1 MSVPFTT
8 VEGLAIPLPV
18 ANVDTDTIIRIEH
31 LLDNG
36 RAALRE
42 HGFAAL
48 RLRADGSE
56 DPACALNHADL
67 ADAPIL
73 VAGRNFGCGSS
84 REHAVWALEVRGIR
98 VVIAASFGDIFVNN
112 CYQNGVLPV
121 TLAAREVEALLLDAH
136 ERRALT
142 VDLDRETITTRDGR
156 RFAFSV
162 SPWQR
167 QRLLAGGDDIALT
180 LRASAAIDAWQ
191 AEDRARRPWIWPIE
205 F

>member
-1 MSVPFTT
+1 MSAPFTT
-8 VEGLAIPLPV
+8 VAGLAIPLPV

-56 DPACALNHADL
+56 DPACALNQADL
-67 ADAPIL
+67 AHAPIL

-121 TLAAREVEALLLDAH
+121 TLEAPQVDALLEEAQA
-136 ERRALT
+136 RRPLT
-142 VDLDRETITTRDGR
+142 VSLLEQRITTTDQRH
-156 RFAFSV
+156 FAFSIG
-162 SPWQR
+162 PWQR
-167 QRLLAGGDDIALT
+167 QRLLSGGDDIALT
-180 LRASAAIDAWQ
+180 LADRAAIDAWQ
-191 AEDRARRPWIWPIE
+191 RHDRGHRPWIWSAHS
-205 F
+205 

>member
-1 MSVPFTT
+1 MSAPFTT
-8 VEGLAIPLPV
+8 VAGLAIPLPV

-67 ADAPIL
+67 AQAPIL

-121 TLAAREVEALLLDAH
+121 TLASEEVEALCREA
-136 ERRALT
+136 EARRALT
-142 VDLDRETITTRDGR
+142 VDLENQLITTQDQR
-156 RFAFSV
+156 RFTFSV

-180 LRASAAIDAWQ
+180 LQAGAAIDDWQ
-191 AEDRARRPWIWPIE
+191 RRDRVQRPWIWSTPA
-205 F
+205 